1 MTTPAGMTYTS
12 LQNDPMLNGT
22 VFLNATWTPQQN
34 QVGTHLTC
42 AIAED
47 VIGYM
52 FLYFHFSHKLNL
64 TYKIGNAIFMNSL

>member
-12 LQNDPMLNGT
+12 LQNDPLLNGT

-34 QVGTHLTC
+34 QVGTYLTC

-47 VIGYM
+47 VIG
-52 FLYFHFSHKLNL
+52 
-64 TYKIGNAIFMNSL
+64 